1 MTICRIQ
8 LALLALSVTVALTA
22 GSCVSCPGCPATY
35 VDIGLVVSGDAGGG
49 AVSGVD
55 ATVTGP
61 QNGTMS
67 CAPNGTATLCT
78 WPSGPVAP
86 GSYTLTVT
94 APGFQSATVSATVT
108 VADADSCGCASGALQ
123 PSHVTLDPM

>member
-1 MTICRIQ
+1 MTISRIH
-8 LALLALSVTVALTA
+8 LVGLLVTIALTA

-35 VDIGLVVSGDAGGG
+35 VDIGLVVSGAGSGV
-49 AVSGVD
+49 VSGVA

-94 APGFQSATVSATVT
+94 APGFQSATVTAMVT
-108 VADADSCGCASGALQ
+108 VENADSCGCASGALQ